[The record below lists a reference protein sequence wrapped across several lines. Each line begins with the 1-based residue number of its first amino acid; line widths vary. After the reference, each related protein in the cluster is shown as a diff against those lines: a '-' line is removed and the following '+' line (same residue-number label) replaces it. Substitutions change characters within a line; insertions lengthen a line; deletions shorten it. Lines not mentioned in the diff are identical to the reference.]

1 MANTLRDYALQQ
13 GLKID
18 YDPNKKTVGIGG
30 KQYTPQQLSG
40 MGGSLVNGS
49 WSFQDAAQL
58 RAFNPEN
65 FIGIPIGSSPQPS
78 RGVIKPYE
86 PPTTQSMQSG
96 QPQTD
101 GGSLIKYKD
110 QAGNIHE
117 LDPMYERT
125 GQLPSGWTR
134 QQAIQPTLQPQS
146 TTGSPVPNVKT
157 VEQLMRELTMAQQS
171 QKANALNQAFDATR
185 GRLAAEQQALAPQYA
200 QQQRAISAQ
209 DTMARANSQN
219 QLAMQ
224 GLAGSGA
231 ANQQATSQ
239 NVISQGAMS
248 NLGMQRAAAESDIQR
263 RLSEAQRV
271 RDYGIADA
279 NDAASLM
286 GLEQQ
291 LNRLSQQ
298 EGYARQDAQ
307 LAIQTGQREQEVARQ
322 RELDTL
328 GQYSNDYQAEIN
340 RRQATPDTSDDW
352 LIPYL
357 TEARMGK
364 IGDTTDAKFKSDLE
378 NIGQYYNDYQ
388 AEINRRMAANPNDPL
403 IPYLKTARQQKIA
416 AMEAEE
422 QKRAIQAEKDRIAAE
437 ELRIKQQNANKP
449 KSPTTPKP
457 VSQPIW

>member
-1 MANTLRDYALQQ
+1 M
-13 GLKID
+13 
-18 YDPNKKTVGIGG
+18 
-30 KQYTPQQLSG
+30 
-40 MGGSLVNGS
+40 
-49 WSFQDAAQL
+49 
-58 RAFNPEN
+58 
-65 FIGIPIGSSPQPS
+65 
-78 RGVIKPYE
+78 
-86 PPTTQSMQSG
+86 
-96 QPQTD
+96 QPQV
-101 GGSLIKYKD
+101 S
-110 QAGNIHE
+110 
-117 LDPMYERT
+117 
-125 GQLPSGWTR
+125 
-134 QQAIQPTLQPQS
+134 QPTLQPQS
-146 TTGSPVPNVKT
+146 TTGAPVPNVKT
-157 VEQLMRELTMAQQS
+157 VEQLMQELTMAQQS

-185 GRLAAEQQALAPQYA
+185 GRLTAEQQALAPQYA

-248 NLGMQRAAAESDIQR
+248 NLGMQRASAESDIQR
-263 RLSEAQRV
+263 RLSEAQQA

-279 NDAASLM
+279 NNAASLM

-307 LAIQTGQREQEVARQ
+307 LATQTNQREQEVARQ

-328 GQYSNDYQAEIN
+328 GQYSNDFQAEIN
-340 RRQATPDTSDDW
+340 RRQATPDTADDW

-357 TEARMGK
+357 TEARQGK
-364 IGDTTDAKFKSDLE
+364 ISDTTDARFKSDLE

-388 AEINRRMAANPNDPL
+388 SEINRRMAMNPNDPL

-437 ELRIKQQNANKP
+437 ELRIKQQNANRLAKP
-449 KSPTTPKP
+449 KTSTTTPKP
-457 VSQPIW
+457 VKQPGWETE